1 MKKVFLVLCV
11 LFFAGSLF
19 AQDIDIYQKRKNTN
33 YKLPYLNP
41 QMTLNE
47 FQLLNRTL
55 RLQDMLY
62 AMIVPG
68 YVHFKAKDPAVGWS
82 LVGLRMAGFGGLGY
96 IYLKNDYSLKELF
109 SGKGEGLPDAS
120 EFKTQKKIAYY
131 SIGVIFAT
139 YFFDWIHGK
148 YRLDKKQEYIRYKY
162 GLKLNIEAGELKTPA
177 VKGTYPAVGIQYHF

>member
-41 QMTLNE
+41 QMSIEE

-62 AMIVPG
+62 AMVVPG
-68 YVHFKAKDPAVGWS
+68 YVHFKAKDPAVGWTM
-82 LVGLRMAGFGGLGY
+82 VALRMAGFGGLGY
-96 IYLKNDYSLKELF
+96 IYLKDDYTLKQLL
-109 SGKGEGLPDAS
+109 SGNGGGLPDIS
-120 EFKTQKKIAYY
+120 EFKAQQKIAYY
-131 SIGVIFAT
+131 SVGLIFAT

-148 YRLDKKQEYIRYKY
+148 HRLDKKQEYIRYKY
-162 GLKLNIEAGELKTPA
+162 GIKLNIEAGEITTPELSG
-177 VKGTYPAVGIQYHF
+177 VYPVVGIQYHF